1 MITLRNNFDKS
12 AKFYNNN
19 AHVQK
24 IAAKRMIEIL
34 KGAGETNLQNILELG
49 AGNGIFSNLI
59 KNNFDY
65 ENIFCTDLAYN
76 FLKFNGEPIKV
87 QCNILKLPFKNQSF
101 DNVISSST
109 LQWIDDLDK
118 LLKEIEYVS
127 KKSFKG
133 AFSIFLKGTFHEM
146 DKVSKLTGF
155 GNILEMKESR
165 YYLENFY
172 NNGFN
177 VDFCHEEKHTIFF
190 DSVRQ
195 FLNSHKMT
203 GATVKANKFISKN
216 NYNSFL
222 KYYKKL
228 FSIKN
233 KIPVSYNIGY
243 YIITKQ
249 TGK

>member
-1 MITLRNNFDKS
+1 MFGNNFDKV
-12 AKFYNNN
+12 AEYYNNN
-19 AHVQK
+19 AHAQK
-24 IAAKRMIEIL
+24 IAAKRLIEIL
-34 KGAGETNLQNILELG
+34 KGMGESNLQSILELG
-49 AGNGIFSNLI
+49 AGNGILSNLI

-65 ENIFCTDLAYN
+65 ENIISTDLAYN
-76 FLKFNGEPIKV
+76 FLKFNGEPLKV
-87 QCNILKLPFKNQSF
+87 QCNISKLPFKNQSF

-118 LLKEIEYVS
+118 LLKEIKHVG

-133 AFSIFLKGTFHEM
+133 AFSIFLKGTFYEM

-155 GNILEMKESR
+155 GNILAMKESR

-172 NNGFN
+172 KHGFN

-190 DSVRQ
+190 DSVRE
-195 FLNSHKMT
+195 FLNSHKRT
-203 GATVKANKFISKN
+203 GATVKAKKPTTKS

-249 TGK
+249 AGK